1 MGIRTDEFADPL
13 TVGFVVVVVLA
24 PSSSS
29 PEAISDDDLDSF
41 SDWNQDS
48 FKGPKDDTIS
58 LCCLSHNVDE
68 VAVAGLKDT
77 VEVDDDDDDDDSI
90 GRAAFNLS

>member
-13 TVGFVVVVVLA
+13 TMGFVVVVVLA
-24 PSSSS
+24 PSSLSS
-29 PEAISDDDLDSF
+29 PEAVSDDDLVGF

-48 FKGPKDDTIS
+48 FKGPKDDTIF

-68 VAVAGLKDT
+68 VAVA
-77 VEVDDDDDDDDSI
+77 
-90 GRAAFNLS
+90 